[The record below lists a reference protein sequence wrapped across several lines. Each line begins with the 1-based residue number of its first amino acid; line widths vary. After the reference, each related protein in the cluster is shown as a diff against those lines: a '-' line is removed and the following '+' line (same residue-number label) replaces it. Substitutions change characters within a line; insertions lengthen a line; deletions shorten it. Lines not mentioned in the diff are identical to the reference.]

1 MDKTSETT
9 TERTLEIE
17 HHFID
22 EARTPTVLRVSEQNV
37 SKVLRNDLNFYQG
50 ATTSRWRAKLQ
61 MLPYS
66 SKTDPYVALAESDWK
81 MRTMEDSV
89 EETAK
94 RARDLRASIENKKK
108 KKKKKKDKT
117 FSSRGVDEVMRAVA
131 RETEMNLL
139 LVKVVEDIE
148 LIAFQGIQRS
158 YPIDKRAKFLPVDMC
173 VLSVSIK
180 NDEGEVVEEE
190 LYPAMFFG
198 NSQHINHVGICKAI
212 GQKHLGWPKDDS
224 SVSETDDSSGGE

>member
-1 MDKTSETT
+1 MEKTT

-22 EARTPTVLRVSEQNV
+22 EARTPTVLHVSEQNV

-66 SKTDPYVALAESDWK
+66 SKTDPCVALAESDWK
-81 MRTMEDSV
+81 MRTMEDSI

-108 KKKKKKDKT
+108 KKKEKT
-117 FSSRGVDEVMRAVA
+117 FLSRGVDEVMRAVA
-131 RETEMNLL
+131 RETKMNLI

-148 LIAFQGIQRS
+148 LIAFQGIRRS

-198 NSQHINHVGICKAI
+198 KSQHINHVGICKAI